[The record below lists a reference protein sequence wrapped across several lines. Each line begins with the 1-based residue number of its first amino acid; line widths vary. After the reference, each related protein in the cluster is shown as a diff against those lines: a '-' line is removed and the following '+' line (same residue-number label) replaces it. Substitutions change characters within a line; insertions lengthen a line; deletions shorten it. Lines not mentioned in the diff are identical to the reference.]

1 MRVSMYPPQA
11 RFFPTEHDVQQRQH
25 LRDEVGTWQR
35 TTQNNG
41 PSFLSTEGEVIMKT
55 GSFRITDW

>member
-1 MRVSMYPPQA
+1 MYPPQA

-55 GSFRITDW
+55 GSFRITD